1 MKTKGLESR
10 VSELETKIAAM
21 QQALDCLA
29 GKKNHPNPHGAWWIT
44 TAGRF
49 KDDPVFDE
57 IVNLGREYR
66 ESLHPDRSKKK
77 NTKRK
82 K

>member
-1 MKTKGLESR
+1 MGTK
-10 VSELETKIAAM
+10 ELETRVS
-21 QQALDCLA
+21 ALEQKLA
-29 GKKNHPNPHGAWWIT
+29 EMTKRVDAILGNDTHPNPHGPWWQT

-57 IVNLGREYR
+57 IVRLGREYR
-66 ESLHPDRSKKK
+66 ESMRPDRSKKK